1 MSYFTNIIKSID
13 WSSFLNNNNNSNNND
28 SQVLDPIS
36 SLIRLVLLIYKPQGT
51 KLSFNNNKIIF
62 QEPDLFQSTRR
73 WTFGDNRTHIHNLY
87 NPIFKINLWYDIT
100 KPELIYILQQS
111 QIGLKTLLE
120 CYNNNDS
127 NIISHSINYYLET
140 ISNMLANNSIEPSDI
155 MENTTDIYS
164 IKLKNLW
171 NDNEINIIYL
181 LLIELE
187 EKYNTCDKFNN
198 SISLIDS
205 IEHILNGK
213 DDILHNIV
221 NKLSTS
227 L

>member
-1 MSYFTNIIKSID
+1 MSYLTDLIKNID
-13 WSSFLNNNNNSNNND
+13 WSVFLNSNTSNNNV

-51 KLSFNNNKIIF
+51 KLSFNNNKITF
-62 QEPDLFQSTRR
+62 QEPDLFQSTKR
-73 WTFGDNRTHIHNLY
+73 WTYGDNRSHIHNLY
-87 NPIFKINLWYDIT
+87 KPIFKINLWYDVT
-100 KPELIYILQQS
+100 KPELIYLLEKS
-111 QIGLKTLLE
+111 QIGLKILLE
-120 CYNNNDS
+120 CYNETES

-140 ISNMLANNSIEPSDI
+140 ISNILNNKCINESNN

-171 NDNEINIIYL
+171 NDNEIYIIYL
-181 LLIELE
+181 LLKEIE

-198 SISLIDS
+198 SKSLIYS
-205 IEHILNGK
+205 IENILDGK
-213 DDILHNIV
+213 DDILQNIV